1 MKRFIFLGLYIVFWI
16 LSFALLRMLFLGI
29 NGDESIRIGLSEW
42 AGCFIHGF
50 RLDLSTT
57 TYYVLGATVILIFTA
72 PFKARFT
79 SISILYY
86 HFFLSFI
93 TALIAVMDLEL
104 YRYWGFR
111 LDITPL
117 IYLKTPGEAAAS
129 ISIGECC
136 LLLISFLIVT
146 FILYWSYKRLIH
158 PFLRGVR
165 SGMVYIP
172 LLLLAGALLIIPARG
187 GTGTVPINLGS
198 AYYHQ
203 NQFLNHAA
211 INVVWNA
218 IYSIAEKNKL
228 DQKNEELIP
237 KDQADSILT
246 VYHEQKGR
254 TEQWVQCR
262 RPNIILIILESF
274 SNKIIGSLDGGK
286 GITPCFDS
294 LARQGILFSNF
305 YASGDRSDKGLVSLF
320 SGFPAQPRTS
330 IINYPNKTQ
339 NLPFLYEAFKKEGY
353 HTSWYYGGNIEFA
366 NFSTYLNNPWMDRLI
381 SIEDFEERVS
391 NAKWGIHDEVLFER
405 VLRDLDRE
413 NRPFFLSLFTLS
425 SHEPFEVPMQPKFG
439 DSDRDDR
446 SRNAFYYT
454 DSCLGAFIRELKRK
468 PYWDQTWVIVT
479 ADHGSR
485 SPGNTANYELE
496 KFRIPMLWLGGATDP
511 DTAVINKTCAQSD
524 LPAIMLGQLGLE
536 HEAYPYS
543 KDIFK
548 DTVSCFA
555 FYAFNNGFGIVN
567 DSSYL
572 IYDLSAQKR
581 IAGRLT
587 GNELSLGRA
596 LVRKIYDDYHAKGRE
611 PAE

>member
-16 LSFALLRMLFLGI
+16 LSFALFRILFLGI
-29 NGDESIRIGLSEW
+29 NTDDSTRMGLSDW
-42 AGCFIHGF
+42 LGCFIHGF
-50 RLDLSTT
+50 RLDLSTSS
-57 TYYVLGATVILIFTA
+57 YYVLGAVIILIFTA
-72 PFKARFT
+72 PFKSRYT

-86 HFFLSFI
+86 HLFLSFI
-93 TALIAVMDLEL
+93 TGLLVVMDLEI

-129 ISIGECC
+129 VSLGESLILVIS
-136 LLLISFLIVT
+136 LLILGFL
-146 FILYWSYKRLIH
+146 LYWSFKRLIY
-158 PFLRGVR
+158 PCLQKLTPALL
-165 SGMVYIP
+165 SIP
-172 LLLLAGALLIIPARG
+172 ALLLAGALLIIPARG
-187 GTGTVPINLGS
+187 GIGTVPVNLGS

-211 INVVWNA
+211 INVVWNTV
-218 IYSIAEKNKL
+218 YSIAEKNKL
-228 DQKNEELIP
+228 NQEYDQMIS
-237 KDQADSILT
+237 KDQADSIFT
-246 VYHEQKGR
+246 VYHKQRGK
-254 TEQWVQCR
+254 TEQWVKYSN
-262 RPNIILIILESF
+262 PNIILIILESF

-305 YASGDRSDKGLVSLF
+305 HASGDRSDKGLVSIF

-330 IINYPNKTQ
+330 IINYPSKTQ

-366 NFSTYLNNPWMDRLI
+366 NFNTYLTNPWMDKLI
-381 SIEDFEERVS
+381 SIEDFEEGARNV
-391 NAKWGIHDEVLFER
+391 KWGVHDEVLFEK
-405 VLRDLDRE
+405 VLKDLDRE
-413 NRPFFLSLFTLS
+413 RRPFFLSLFTLS
-425 SHEPFEVPMQPKFG
+425 SHEPFEVPMQPKFDG
-439 DSDRDDR
+439 AGRDDR

-454 DSCLGAFIRELKRK
+454 DSCLGSFIRELKQK
-468 PYWDQTWVIVT
+468 PYWDSTWVIVT

-496 KFRIPMLWLGGATDP
+496 KFGIPMLWLGGAIKP
-511 DTAVINKTCAQSD
+511 DTAVISKTCAQSD
-524 LPAIMLGQLGLE
+524 LPAIILGQLDME
-536 HEAYPYS
+536 HDAYPYS

-572 IYDLSAQKR
+572 IYDLSARKK

-587 GNELSLGRA
+587 GNELTLGSA
-596 LVRKIYDDYHAKGRE
+596 LVQKIYDDYHGKGRKSSR
-611 PAE
+611 